1 MRRALARFVDLET
14 ARGLEIGPLD
24 RPVLD
29 KSRHRVEYL
38 DLDTADAARTRLE
51 KDPQR
56 SPETVVEVDY
66 PLKGETMSAVVPNQA
81 FDYIF
86 ASHVFEHFP
95 DVIGWLQDAA
105 KVLRP
110 GGRVLL
116 FVPDRRFMFDL
127 ARPCTTLGQ
136 LIENHLVGKK
146 KPSIGAI
153 IDHHYYKMDVTPAQL
168 WKQPAPDRRKAL
180 TRTEVDNLID
190 ISSRRYVDTHCSVF
204 TAISFHETMSLL
216 HELEFQPFLIEAL
229 SGPEIGMNDFFASLV
244 LRG

>member
-1 MRRALARFVDLET
+1 MTGVGIDRMRRALARFVDLET

-51 KDPQR
+51 NDPKR
-56 SPETVVEVDY
+56 SPEAVVEVDY
-66 PLKGETMSAVVPNQA
+66 PLRGETMSAVVPNQA

-136 LIENHLVGKK
+136 LIENHLVPRLGSRN
-146 KPSIGAI
+146 PWSLRLEDAPCVGPVEWPGHAAI
-153 IDHHYYKMDVTPAQL
+153 PPAHE
-168 WKQPAPDRRKAL
+168 AAYRAR
-180 TRTEVDNLID
+180 E
-190 ISSRRYVDTHCSVF
+190 STH
-204 TAISFHETMSLL
+204 AAER
-216 HELEFQPFLIEAL
+216 A
-229 SGPEIGMNDFFASLV
+229 AA
-244 LRG
+244 